1 MEIVLS
7 IAGSDP
13 SAGAGI
19 QQDLKTITALECY
32 GCTVITALTTQNTQG
47 VQDVKAVEGEVVA
60 SQLQS
65 LINDLDIAAIKI
77 GQIPTMNAAEAIVRA
92 LKPYLN
98 IHSVPVVYD
107 PVMVSTSGK
116 KMMDEECLD
125 YIMNELFPLCTLITP
140 NLPETEVLWG
150 KHIQT
155 TKDIEEAGR
164 YLTEKYATAFLV
176 KGGHAGG
183 EEMTD
188 RLYLT
193 DGTTKYFNTKK
204 IKSGN
209 LHGTGCTLSSAI
221 ASLLAKGQSL
231 SEAVKGGKSVVSKG
245 IEKGCLLRIGKGN
258 GPLWLF
264 NL

>member
-19 QQDLKTITALECY
+19 QQDLKTITSLGCY

-47 VQDVKAVEGEVVA
+47 VQDVKAVDEEVVA

-65 LINDLDIAAIKI
+65 LIDDLDIAAIKI
-77 GQIPTMNAAEAIVRA
+77 GQIPTRGAAKAITDV
-92 LKPYLN
+92 LKTYLS
-98 IHSVPVVYD
+98 IHPIPVVYD
-107 PVMVSTSGK
+107 PVMVSTSGRR
-116 KMMDEECLD
+116 MMDEECVE
-125 YIMNELFPLCTLITP
+125 YVKKELFPLCTLITP

-150 KHIQT
+150 KSIR
-155 TKDIEEAGR
+155 TKADIEEAGR
-164 YLTEKYATAFLV
+164 YLTDKYPTAFLV
-176 KGGHAGG
+176 KGGHAEG

-193 DGTTKYFNTKK
+193 DGTKESFNTKK

-221 ASLLAKGQSL
+221 AALLAKGQSL
-231 SEAVKGGKSVVSKG
+231 SEAVEGGKAVVSKG

-264 NL
+264 SL

>member
-19 QQDLKTITALECY
+19 QQDLKTITSLGCY

-47 VQDVKAVEGEVVA
+47 VQDVKAVDGDVVA

-77 GQIPTMNAAEAIVRA
+77 GQIPTRGAAEAIVRV
-92 LKPYLN
+92 LKPYLI
-98 IHSVPVVYD
+98 IHPIPVVYD
-107 PVMVSTSGK
+107 PVMVSTSGRR
-116 KMMDEECLD
+116 MMDEECVD
-125 YIMNELFPLCTLITP
+125 YVKNELFPLCTLITP

-150 KHIQT
+150 KTIRT
-155 TKDIEEAGR
+155 TDDIEEAGR
-164 YLTEKYATAFLV
+164 YLTEKYSTAFLV
-176 KGGHAGG
+176 KGGHAEG

-193 DGTTKYFNTKK
+193 DGTKESFNTKK

-231 SEAVKGGKSVVSKG
+231 PEAVKVEKS
-245 IEKGCLLRIGKGN
+245 
-258 GPLWLF
+258 
-264 NL
+264 

>member
-13 SAGAGI
+13 SAGAGV
-19 QQDLKTITALECY
+19 QQDLKTITALGCY

-47 VQDVKAVEGEVVA
+47 VQDVKAVDGEVVA
-60 SQLQS
+60 AQLQS
-65 LINDLDIAAIKI
+65 LIDDLDIAAIKI
-77 GQIPTMNAAEAIVRA
+77 GQIPTRGVAEAIIGA
-92 LKPYLN
+92 LKPHLSN
-98 IHSVPVVYD
+98 HSIPVVYD
-107 PVMVSTSGK
+107 PVMVSTSGRR
-116 KMMDEECLD
+116 MMDVECVE
-125 YIMNELFPLCTLITP
+125 YVKNELFPFCTLITP

-150 KHIQT
+150 NKIRT
-155 TKDIEEAGR
+155 TENIEKAGR

-176 KGGHAGG
+176 KGGHAEG

-188 RLYLT
+188 RLYRT
-193 DGTTKYFNTKK
+193 DGTTEIFNTKK
-204 IKSGN
+204 ITSGN

-231 SEAVKGGKSVVSKG
+231 SEAVEGGKAIVNKG
-245 IEKGCLLRIGKGN
+245 IEKGRLLRIGKGN

>member
-19 QQDLKTITALECY
+19 QQDLKTITSLGCY

-47 VQDVKAVEGEVVA
+47 VQDVKAVDGDVVA

-77 GQIPTMNAAEAIVRA
+77 GQIPTRGAAEAIVRV
-92 LKPYLN
+92 LKPYLI
-98 IHSVPVVYD
+98 IHPIPVVYD
-107 PVMVSTSGK
+107 PVMVSTSGRR
-116 KMMDEECLD
+116 MMDEECVD
-125 YIMNELFPLCTLITP
+125 YVKNELFPLCTLITP

-150 KHIQT
+150 KTIRT
-155 TKDIEEAGR
+155 TEDIEEAGK
-164 YLTEKYATAFLV
+164 YLTEKFATAFLV
-176 KGGHAGG
+176 KGGHAEG

-188 RLYLT
+188 RLYRN
-193 DGTTKYFNTKK
+193 GATTENFSTKK

-221 ASLLAKGQSL
+221 AALLAKGQSL
-231 SEAVKGGKSVVSKG
+231 PEAVKGGKVVVSKG